1 MHLNL
6 RCSLLA
12 VAVPLIVAPA
22 ADAQPAQPPQPPEPT
37 LQFRFHPGGTH
48 QFDTDID
55 DGGEFNVTRVH
66 PGISA
71 TYEFNPDLKVD
82 VDLGYEF
89 SSYDFSGSTGF
100 GGLDPWEDIH
110 SLRIG
115 TRFTYRLDEQWS
127 LFGGPVFTLAA
138 EDGADLGDGFAPAG
152 LVGATYRF
160 SDTLTLGGGL
170 LVVGEIED
178 DVQVFPAL
186 IVNWKIN
193 DQWTLRNSRADFGSG
208 AFGGGLEAAWAFAE
222 DWEVSFG
229 VGYQW
234 RQFKLDDSGV
244 APDGVGIDSSVP
256 IYADLTWSINPTT
269 SLNFMAAVAVN
280 GELELQDSGGNTI
293 SEQDYDPAALIGAR
307 VAIKF

>member
-6 RCSLLA
+6 RCSPLA
-12 VAVPLIVAPA
+12 VAVPLIVATA
-22 ADAQPAQPPQPPEPT
+22 VNAQPAQQPEPD
-37 LQFRFHPGGTH
+37 LQFRFATGGIH

-71 TYEFNPDLKVD
+71 TYEFNPDLKLD
-82 VDLGYEF
+82 AAFGYEF
-89 SSYDFSGSTGF
+89 SSYDFSGTAGF
-100 GGLDPWEDIH
+100 GALDAWEDIH
-110 SLRIG
+110 SIRFSA
-115 TRFTYRLDEQWS
+115 RFTYRLDEQWS
-127 LFGGPVFTLAA
+127 LFGGPVFTLSA
-138 EDGADLGDGFAPAG
+138 EDGADLGDGFAPGG

-160 SDTLTLGGGL
+160 SDELTLGGGL
-170 LVVGEIED
+170 FVVSEIED
-178 DVQVFPAL
+178 DVAVFPTI

-193 DQWTLRNSRADFGSG
+193 DEWTLRNSQADFGPGSL
-208 AFGGGLEAAWAFAE
+208 GGGLEAAWAFAA
-222 DWEVSFG
+222 DFEVAFG